1 MYLPVEGTAVARPLG
16 FVGGLFWGFDHRN
29 SAGNC
34 VSLSIP
40 QFYEKKEIYMQR
52 IFSIIGQGFGK
63 RILIFGL
70 MSLLSLSSLFIF
82 ANQPALADK
91 PLQAEEKI
99 DRAYKMR
106 TEAGLREEDR
116 QEAYDEAIE
125 AVSED
130 AKEGLEKIYEE
141 DFKAYKKENPDENGL
156 LEGAKDLVDKVTG
169 KE

>member
-1 MYLPVEGTAVARPLG
+1 
-16 FVGGLFWGFDHRN
+16 
-29 SAGNC
+29 
-34 VSLSIP
+34 
-40 QFYEKKEIYMQR
+40 MQR
-52 IFSIIGQGFGK
+52 IFSIIGQAFGK

-70 MSLLSLSSLFIF
+70 MSLLSLSGLFIF

-91 PLQAEEKI
+91 PLQADEKI
-99 DRAYKMR
+99 DRAYTMS
-106 TEAGLREEDR
+106 EATGLREEDR

-130 AKEGLEKIYEE
+130 PKEGLEKIYEE
-141 DFKAYKKENPDENGL
+141 DFKAYKKENSDGNGL

>member
-1 MYLPVEGTAVARPLG
+1 
-16 FVGGLFWGFDHRN
+16 
-29 SAGNC
+29 
-34 VSLSIP
+34 
-40 QFYEKKEIYMQR
+40 MQR
-52 IFSIIGQGFGK
+52 IFSIIGQAFGK

-70 MSLLSLSSLFIF
+70 MSLLSLSGLFIF
-82 ANQPALADK
+82 ANQPAFADK
-91 PLQAEEKI
+91 PLQAQEKI
-99 DRAYKMR
+99 DRAYTMS
-106 TEAGLREEDR
+106 EATGLREEDR

-130 AKEGLEKIYEE
+130 PKEGLEKIYEE

>member
-1 MYLPVEGTAVARPLG
+1 
-16 FVGGLFWGFDHRN
+16 
-29 SAGNC
+29 
-34 VSLSIP
+34 
-40 QFYEKKEIYMQR
+40 MQR

-70 MSLLSLSSLFIF
+70 MSLLSLSGLFIF

-99 DRAYKMR
+99 DRAYKMSI
-106 TEAGLREEDR
+106 EAGLREEDR

-130 AKEGLEKIYEE
+130 PKEGLEKIYEE
-141 DFKAYKKENPDENGL
+141 DFKAYKKENPGGNPL
-156 LEGAKDLVDKVTG
+156 VEGAKDIVEKVTG
-169 KE
+169 K